1 MMGVD
6 ETTVGLLL
14 APEIETKKQSPRK
27 APEKAMFL
35 SRSLGTDHP
44 PPSLWRAEALTFAK
58 RHQRHGLA
66 KEGSACFPGNAR
78 ILQKTCCHSYGF
90 SEFLCSRRV
99 LCRTDKT
106 NAILR
111 SDRFLATG
119 IETLTGTIEGIF
131 EKKMMYI
138 KSCSPTSST
147 TEELQLQ
154 ETNKD
159 QRRSHMGTVPRMT
172 ANCELRRETRLLTVR
187 IQHDPPGSGSFTAL
201 VLCLGA
207 LELL

>member
-14 APEIETKKQSPRK
+14 AAKIETKKQSPRK

-58 RHQRHGLA
+58 RHQRHGLVCRPRKGLHVFRA
-66 KEGSACFPGNAR
+66 MQGYSRKRAVIVMGSPNFC
-78 ILQKTCCHSYGF
+78 TVVESY
-90 SEFLCSRRV
+90 
-99 LCRTDKT
+99 
-106 NAILR
+106 AILR

-147 TEELQLQ
+147 TDELQLQ

-159 QRRSHMGTVPRMT
+159 QRRSHMGTAPRMT
-172 ANCELRRETRLLTVR
+172 ASCELRRCLVDQPRLAGW
-187 IQHDPPGSGSFTAL
+187 I
-201 VLCLGA
+201 
-207 LELL
+207 

>member
-1 MMGVD
+1 MGVD

-58 RHQRHGLA
+58 RHQRHGLV
-66 KEGSACFPGNAR
+66 CR
-78 ILQKTCCHSYGF
+78 YGF

-147 TEELQLQ
+147 TDELQLQ

-172 ANCELRRETRLLTVR
+172 ANCELRRCLVDQPRLAGW
-187 IQHDPPGSGSFTAL
+187 I
-201 VLCLGA
+201 
-207 LELL
+207 